1 MANFKKDLPEEK
13 TNSFSKS
20 IMSII
25 VFLYLIGSLIGTAL
39 VILAAIMNVQ
49 QNTPLDTGMFIAYAA
64 YLGGP
69 TATAIIFYA
78 WKSKAENVIKIS
90 KTFEAGEQV
99 NVMDALS
106 KLGGN

>member
-1 MANFKKDLPEEK
+1 MVKQEEK
-13 TNSFSKS
+13 STFTKS
-20 IMSII
+20 LMSVI
-25 VFLYLIGSLIGTAL
+25 VFLYFIGALMGTTLI
-39 VILAAIMNVQ
+39 ILAAVMDFKL
-49 QNTPLDTGMFIAYAA
+49 NTQLNSEMFIAYAA

-69 TATAIIFYA
+69 TSVAIGFYA